1 MSEELNFKSIDN
13 STNLNNKDWSI
24 LSISFFKKIKPEIDL
39 GCRYCLYRRIAY
51 LDDKNKTYQI
61 GSLYV
66 PLNSFH
72 NVWFFIRLMLPNLY
86 GKGKTFG
93 HFVSHYYSNSYK
105 FKLIN
110 SSESP
115 NQNNLLFA
123 SNSKIKVSERI
134 LFIPKK
140 KMKFYVV
147 EELEIS

>member
-13 STNLNNKDWSI
+13 STNRKNKDWSI
-24 LSISFFKKIKPEIDL
+24 LSLSFLKKIKPEIDF
-39 GCRYCLYRRIAY
+39 GCRYCLFRQIAY
-51 LDDKNKTYQI
+51 LDDKNQTYQI

-72 NVWFFIRLMLPNLY
+72 SVWFFIRLMIPNLY
-86 GKGKTFG
+86 GNGKTFG
-93 HFVSHYYSNSYK
+93 HFVSQNYPNLYE

-110 SSESP
+110 SSESA

-123 SNSKIKVSERI
+123 SNSKIKISERM

-147 EELEIS
+147 EELEIY